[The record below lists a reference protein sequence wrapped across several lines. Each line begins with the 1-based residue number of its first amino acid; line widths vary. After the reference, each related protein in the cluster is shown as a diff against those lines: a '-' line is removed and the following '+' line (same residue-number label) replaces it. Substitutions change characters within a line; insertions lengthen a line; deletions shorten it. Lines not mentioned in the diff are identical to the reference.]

1 MTGTKAGLPPGFGAQ
16 HSLERKR
23 IPGAETRVEF
33 VELFF
38 DLVFVFAVTQISH
51 TLLKNLTL
59 AGALQAGMLLMA
71 VWWVWV
77 YTSWVTNWL
86 DPRRGPIRFLLFVL
100 MLAGILLST
109 SIPEAFGERGL
120 MFAGAYVFLQVGR
133 TSFMLWALRRHNPGN
148 YRNMC
153 RIAAWLLLS
162 AVFWIAGGFLDGEAR
177 FAAWA
182 VALVLDYVAPSL
194 RFWTPWYGASAIADW
209 DVDGGHMAERSGLFI
224 IIALGESIIVTGATL
239 AEAELS
245 AGVVGGFLA
254 AFGATVAMWWIYFN
268 VGAETGRHRIE
279 AASDPGRLA
288 RIAYT
293 YLPLLLIA
301 GIIVSAAADELVLAH
316 PLGHAEPA
324 VVLAVVGGP
333 ALYIFGNLMFK
344 WVTAS
349 SIPLSH
355 VIGLALLFVSGLFG
369 GMLDPMPLSLIT
381 TAILFAVA
389 FWEYRL
395 HEGQNRLHD

>member
-86 DPRRGPIRFLLFVL
+86 DPRRGPIRLLLFVL

-162 AVFWIAGGFLDGEAR
+162 AVFWIARWF
-177 FAAWA
+177 
-182 VALVLDYVAPSL
+182 
-194 RFWTPWYGASAIADW
+194 
-209 DVDGGHMAERSGLFI
+209 
-224 IIALGESIIVTGATL
+224 
-239 AEAELS
+239 
-245 AGVVGGFLA
+245 
-254 AFGATVAMWWIYFN
+254 
-268 VGAETGRHRIE
+268 
-279 AASDPGRLA
+279 PGR
-288 RIAYT
+288 
-293 YLPLLLIA
+293 
-301 GIIVSAAADELVLAH
+301 
-316 PLGHAEPA
+316 
-324 VVLAVVGGP
+324 
-333 ALYIFGNLMFK
+333 
-344 WVTAS
+344 
-349 SIPLSH
+349 
-355 VIGLALLFVSGLFG
+355 
-369 GMLDPMPLSLIT
+369 
-381 TAILFAVA
+381 
-389 FWEYRL
+389 
-395 HEGQNRLHD
+395 